1 MMVSKA
7 FGALMIPLSVVPF
20 IAVRR
25 DVIREHD
32 AYVAH
37 WHPPAP
43 IGAVPAPPLPG
54 RAPAPPLEAPVRPS
68 IQLGR
73 GASVTLGAKNGDVL
87 VELTRDATSEGRRL
101 LVDTNGDDAADVAV
115 GAGAAG
121 VKIVACQTSVDAL
134 ATAGSGRRADGG
146 TTVHLPARALGGAP
160 RILVSRGPELARTC
174 AGPSFDHSPT
184 VALPGGTP

>member
-1 MMVSKA
+1 MNLSKA
-7 FGALMIPLSVVPF
+7 FGAIMLPLSVLPF
-20 IAVRR
+20 VAVRG
-25 DVIREHD
+25 DVIREHE

-43 IGAVPAPPLPG
+43 IGAQPGPPLPG
-54 RAPAPPLEAPVRPS
+54 RAPAPPLESPVRPS

-73 GASVTLGAKNGDVL
+73 GASVTLGAKNGDILIDV
-87 VELTRDATSEGRRL
+87 TKDATSEGRRL
-101 LVDTNGDDAADVAV
+101 LVDANGDDAADVAV
-115 GAGAAG
+115 GTSTAG

-134 ATAGSGRRADGG
+134 AGAGSGRRADGG
-146 TTVHLPARALGGAP
+146 TTVHLPTRVLGAGP

-174 AGPSFDHSPT
+174 AGPSFAHSPT